1 MAATRIAILLAV
13 LSVAT
18 AAQEVPS
25 DSNVPPGNQPE
36 RGTVCVLPNSS
47 EPPTRTSPGGEY
59 NPATLSVKIEQTAA
73 DSLAAQKTSQDR
85 APKSERTP
93 AGCAHV
99 RWQTNPVLLVS
110 IF

>member
-36 RGTVCVLPNSS
+36 PFVFCRILPSRRQESLPVEN
-47 EPPTRTSPGGEY
+47 TIRQRY
-59 NPATLSVKIEQTAA
+59 CATHK
-73 DSLAAQKTSQDR
+73 
-85 APKSERTP
+85 
-93 AGCAHV
+93 
-99 RWQTNPVLLVS
+99 
-110 IF
+110 